1 MEIEIACRP
10 AYAAAVVKLR
20 RGEKIRAE
28 SGALLGMSP
37 GVSLETGMAQGGGV
51 GGFLK
56 SLGRALVGES
66 FFQNTFT
73 ASNDGDEVVLAP
85 ALVGDISV
93 HELRAGEELGVQSSA
108 YLASTPGVEVEA
120 KWGGGRGF
128 FSGTGLFMMR
138 VHGQGTV
145 LFNAF
150 GGIHPI
156 DVNGKFII
164 DTGHVVAFDLRG
176 LRYNVTRVGG
186 WFSTF
191 FSGEGLV
198 CEFEGQG
205 RVWIQSRNPN
215 EFGQAIGPQLP
226 PRS

>member
-1 MEIEIACRP
+1 VHP
-10 AYAAAVVKLR
+10 LQ
-20 RGEKIRAE
+20 
-28 SGALLGMSP
+28 SG
-37 GVSLETGMAQGGGV
+37 Q
-51 GGFLK
+51 
-56 SLGRALVGES
+56 
-66 FFQNTFT
+66 
-73 ASNDGDEVVLAP
+73 
-85 ALVGDISV
+85 
-93 HELRAGEELGVQSSA
+93 ELGIQSSA

-150 GGIHPI
+150 GGIHPV
-156 DVNGKFII
+156 DVNGKFVV

-176 LRYNVTRVGG
+176 LTYNVKRVGG

-198 CEFEGQG
+198 CEFQGQG
-205 RVWIQSRNPN
+205 RVWIQSRNPS
-215 EFGQAIGPQLP
+215 EFGQAIGPRLP
-226 PRS
+226 EREA